1 MRFLFFVLVASMA
14 LTSCNPIRRMTE
26 EELAAQPVST
36 FILVRHAEKDYGD
49 NPNLIQSGLDRSE
62 RLRGMLENVSLDAVY
77 STYFKRCM
85 QTADPVAAYHGL
97 PIQEYSALEL
107 HALAARLK
115 ARHRGQTVLVVGHSN
130 TTPELASILDRKNN
144 YPRFSELD
152 YENIYIVT
160 IPPKGAVQVLKLRF

>member
-1 MRFLFFVLVASMA
+1 MRLLFFVLVASLA
-14 LTSCNPIRRMTE
+14 FSSCDPTRRLTE
-26 EELAAQPVST
+26 EELAARPVST

-49 NPNLIQSGLDRSE
+49 DPNLIQSGLDRSE

-85 QTADPVAAYHGL
+85 QTAAPIAEYHDL
-97 PIQEYSALEL
+97 PIQEYGALEL
-107 HALAARLK
+107 NTLAARLK
-115 ARHRGQTVLVVGHSN
+115 TRHRGETVLVVGHSN
-130 TTPELASILDRKNN
+130 TTPELAGILDKRNS

-160 IPPKGAVQVLKLRF
+160 IPPKGAVHVLKMRF